1 MPFESA
7 RPWIGEGMKCPSKAV
22 KDNDS
27 WLIYIP
33 FDTCGHKLGGSLLA
47 EVSGHNGGV
56 GPVIGDPDYFIDCYE
71 IVRELV
77 EDGIVMSGVTVCDGG
92 LMAALSSLCSDCS
105 VVADV
110 NGIATAYNEPDAT
123 KILYSEIPGVL
134 MQIQDSDYDYIDA
147 QLLLQDVAYYPIG
160 HPDHS
165 GKGISVVRESRA
177 GVASIL
183 ASLMQGQLSEGED

>member
-1 MPFESA
+1 
-7 RPWIGEGMKCPSKAV
+7 
-22 KDNDS
+22 
-27 WLIYIP
+27 
-33 FDTCGHKLGGSLLA
+33 
-47 EVSGHNGGV
+47 
-56 GPVIGDPDYFIDCYE
+56 
-71 IVRELV
+71 
-77 EDGIVMSGVTVCDGG
+77 
-92 LMAALSSLCSDCS
+92 
-105 VVADV
+105 
-110 NGIATAYNEPDAT
+110 
-123 KILYSEIPGVL
+123 